1 MSEKTE
7 TMLKDKMRRLDELK
21 RLDQRLAKLSER
33 KTNSMSAVAFC
44 DKYGFRPE
52 HICRLRKLYHVPSKA
67 TWTRIDS
74 ALKKEK
80 V

>member
-1 MSEKTE
+1 MSEKSE

-21 RLDQRLAKLSER
+21 RLDQRLKKIDKR
-33 KTNSMSAVAFC
+33 KIEPMSAAAFC
-44 DKYGFRPE
+44 DKYKFRPE

-67 TWTRIDS
+67 MWTRIDA

>member
-1 MSEKTE
+1 MSEKSE

-21 RLDQRLAKLSER
+21 RLDQRLSKLSER
-33 KTNSMSAVAFC
+33 KTNPMSAATFC
-44 DKYGFRPE
+44 KKYKFIPE
-52 HICRLRKLYHVPSKA
+52 HICRLRRLYHVPSKA
-67 TWTRIDS
+67 TWTRIDA